1 LPRIVPVTLA
11 PSKRAPANSKMAA
24 AMTAFLNDKDF
35 AATEDAK
42 ALATSFAPMPNAMMN
57 PKLVDR

>member
-1 LPRIVPVTLA
+1 
-11 PSKRAPANSKMAA
+11 MAA

-42 ALATSFAPMPNAMMN
+42 ALATSFAPIPNAMMN
-57 PKLVDR
+57 PKLVER

>member
-1 LPRIVPVTLA
+1 MVPVTFA
-11 PSKRAPANSKMAA
+11 PSNSAPANSKMAA

-42 ALATSFAPMPNAMMN
+42 AFITSFAQYRTYM
-57 PKLVDR
+57 